1 MLSLKEWL
9 GLFVFYLL
17 YLLVGGFL
25 FKAIEAPNE
34 LEICRN
40 QGKNTTVFF
49 STVDPQDDCK
59 DPKDWNFYNSLFFSF
74 TVMSTIG
81 KFHNQTTATSLWI

>member
-9 GLFVFYLL
+9 GLLVFYLL

-34 LEICRN
+34 LENCRN
-40 QGKNTTVFF
+40 QGK
-49 STVDPQDDCK
+49 DDCK